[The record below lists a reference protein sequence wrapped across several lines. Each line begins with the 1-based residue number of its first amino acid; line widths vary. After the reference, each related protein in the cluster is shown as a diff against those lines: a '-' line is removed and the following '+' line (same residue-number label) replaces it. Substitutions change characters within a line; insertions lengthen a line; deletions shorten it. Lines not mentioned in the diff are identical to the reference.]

1 LAKIRALVSNLPVIL
16 SAFADNITHAIKEK
30 TFLFYPF
37 YIYILIFIEIGGIK
51 NSFQTSKY
59 KKREVRSLLP
69 YFTTIV
75 PSIK

>member
-1 LAKIRALVSNLPVIL
+1 MSNFWGAV
-16 SAFADNITHAIKEK
+16 H
-30 TFLFYPF
+30 LFYPF